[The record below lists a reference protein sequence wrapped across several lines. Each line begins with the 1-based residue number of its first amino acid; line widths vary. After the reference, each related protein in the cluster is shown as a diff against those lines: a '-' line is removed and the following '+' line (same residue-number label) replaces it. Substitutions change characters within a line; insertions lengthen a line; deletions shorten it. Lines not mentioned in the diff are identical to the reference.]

1 MYQDE
6 VFVRGFGDFAGVI
19 RLLEGVDLVMDGGLL
34 ESCEFLEAFLA
45 SLSDQRILGDQLFF
59 PFIVYLNR

>member
-45 SLSDQRILGDQLFF
+45 SLSD
-59 PFIVYLNR
+59 